1 MYESNKSGSLQPDHA
16 DRERDDK
23 GRQDT
28 SNDKRE
34 QAAKRQEK
42 LDDALDRALE
52 DSFPASDPIS
62 VAQPP
67 QSVYDKHE
75 RQKR

>member
-1 MYESNKSGSLQPDHA
+1 MYESNKSGALHA
-16 DRERDDK
+16 DRERDEKTTLQDK
-23 GRQDT
+23 N
-28 SNDKRE
+28 NDKHE
-34 QAAKRQEK
+34 QAIKRQEK

-52 DSFPASDPIS
+52 ESFPASDPIS

-67 QSVYDKHE
+67 QSVYDKHD